1 MTMDLI
7 ISLAKRRGF
16 VFQSSEIYGSLN
28 GCWDY
33 GPLGVELLNNIKKAW
48 WQEMTFRD
56 NIEGIDAS
64 ILMHPKTWEASGHT
78 KQFSDPMIDNKTSKS
93 RHRADNLIEEFIE
106 KLRRKNKSTL
116 ANEIEVELEKCNEN
130 EDYYNLIMKYEIKDP
145 ISGTM
150 DWTEVRNFNL
160 MFKTFVGPLEDAANT
175 VFLRPES
182 AQGIFV
188 NFKNVM
194 ETARLRCPFGIAQ
207 IGKAFRNEINT
218 KNFLFRTREFEQ
230 MEMQYFV
237 KPGTEMDV
245 YHFWKEQRRDWWIK
259 YGMKPENLRWKE
271 HEKLAH
277 YANAAVDIEFLFPF
291 GWGEIEGIHS
301 RTNFDLSAHQEFS
314 GKKMEY
320 VDTVNGERYIPFVVE
335 TSAGASRGFM
345 AYLCNAYDEEEV
357 ATANGGT
364 EVRSI
369 LRFHPKLA
377 PITAAVFPL
386 VNKDG
391 MPEKAI
397 DIYKDLQKIFKT
409 TYDSAGAI
417 GRRYRRQDEV
427 GTPYCITIDG
437 ETIENNTVT
446 IRERDSMEQV
456 RIDVTQI
463 KNWILD
469 KINS

>member
-1 MTMDLI
+1 
-7 ISLAKRRGF
+7 
-16 VFQSSEIYGSLN
+16 
-28 GCWDY
+28 
-33 GPLGVELLNNIKKAW
+33 
-48 WQEMTFRD
+48 
-56 NIEGIDAS
+56 
-64 ILMHPKTWEASGHT
+64 
-78 KQFSDPMIDNKTSKS
+78 
-93 RHRADNLIEEFIE
+93 
-106 KLRRKNKSTL
+106 
-116 ANEIEVELEKCNEN
+116 
-130 EDYYNLIMKYEIKDP
+130 
-145 ISGTM
+145 
-150 DWTEVRNFNL
+150 
-160 MFKTFVGPLEDAANT
+160 
-175 VFLRPES
+175 
-182 AQGIFV
+182 
-188 NFKNVM
+188 
-194 ETARLRCPFGIAQ
+194 
-207 IGKAFRNEINT
+207 
-218 KNFLFRTREFEQ
+218 
-230 MEMQYFV
+230 
-237 KPGTEMDV
+237 
-245 YHFWKEQRRDWWIK
+245 
-259 YGMKPENLRWKE
+259 
-271 HEKLAH
+271 LAH